1 MENRCL
7 ETFKKV
13 FQDTKRET
21 RSGTLRPP
29 VKTHYSLGFK
39 SEMNGVEDISAGNFA
54 VRERAQTKTQPLG
67 SALL

>member
-1 MENRCL
+1 MEYCRL

-21 RSGTLRPP
+21 HSGTLRPL

-39 SEMNGVEDISAGNFA
+39 SKMNGVGDILAGFFA
-54 VRERAQTKTQPLG
+54 LMERARTKTQ
-67 SALL
+67 

>member
-1 MENRCL
+1 MEYCRL

-21 RSGTLRPP
+21 HSGTLRPL

-39 SEMNGVEDISAGNFA
+39 SKMNGVGDISAGFFA
-54 VRERAQTKTQPLG
+54 LMERAQTKTQ
-67 SALL
+67 